1 MDEKLTFRLLAFDAR
16 HITPYGIGYA
26 SDSIAIAMNNPKF
39 KCSILSYFNDMGYD
53 KIIRDP
59 LFTNHLVYTFS
70 RKLLSENRLR
80 DLLTFKLLS
89 NLKKNEA
96 VHFWTGCPHEL
107 YVQAKKKN
115 KLILHEAINTHQ
127 MSARQILENEYQYLG
142 LNGFNGISESAIV
155 IENLKLSISDY
166 IFCPSP
172 NVTKSMLENGVEPQ
186 KLIETS
192 YGLGE
197 HQRHCPEKNNL
208 QIDELNGLFV
218 GSGIIRKGIHLLL
231 EYWRDAH
238 LNGKLVIVGSVD
250 PAIEHI
256 VKPYRNDS
264 RFEFINFT
272 KNIDQF
278 FKQADVFLLP
288 SLEEGS
294 PLVTYLAIGAG
305 LPCIVSPMGGE
316 GVIRHGIEGYI
327 LDPHDKTAWISTLL
341 SLAQQPSKRRELSLA
356 AYERSEYFLWHNVG
370 KRRTDALTTRIGEKQ

>member
-1 MDEKLTFRLLAFDAR
+1 MDSLKILTYLPQ
-16 HITPYGIGYA
+16 HIKSYGIGYA
-26 SDSIAIAMNNPKF
+26 ATSLAISMNSSNIESKIFSLRSDLIHHSDKIKHAFDSEFFYKLYLKFLGYKYLSTKTENIFKKLLPHYDMVYLWPACSVESYRYAKSLGKTIVMESINCHQVAARNILNNEAIGLGLSDIHLITDDSIQ
-39 KCSILSYFNDMGYD
+39 D
-53 KIIRDP
+53 
-59 LFTNHLVYTFS
+59 
-70 RKLLSENRLR
+70 
-80 DLLTFKLLS
+80 
-89 NLKKNEA
+89 
-96 VHFWTGCPHEL
+96 
-107 YVQAKKKN
+107 
-115 KLILHEAINTHQ
+115 
-127 MSARQILENEYQYLG
+127 
-142 LNGFNGISESAIV
+142 
-155 IENLKLSISDY
+155 ENLKVSISDY

-172 NVTKSMLENGVEPQ
+172 NVTKSMLDNGIDAQ

-197 HQRHCPEKNNL
+197 HQRHYPEKNNL
-208 QIDELNGLFV
+208 RTDELNGLFV

-238 LNGKLVIVGSVD
+238 LNGKLVIIGTID

-256 VKPYRNDS
+256 VRPYRDDPQ
-264 RFEFINFT
+264 FEFINFT
-272 KNIDQF
+272 NNIDQF
-278 FKQADVFLLP
+278 YKKADVFLLP

-327 LDPHDKTAWISTLL
+327 LEPHDKMAWISTLL

-370 KRRTDALTTRIGEKQ
+370 KRRTDALMTRIGEKQ

>member
-1 MDEKLTFRLLAFDAR
+1 MDKTQSILLYDPRYTTSF
-16 HITPYGIGYA
+16 GIGYA
-26 SDSIAIAMNNPKF
+26 ADSIALCMNSPMLDVDIF
-39 KCSILSYFNDMGYD
+39 S
-53 KIIRDP
+53 
-59 LFTNHLVYTFS
+59 LFSDLDLHLNK
-70 RKLLSENRLR
+70 RKTITR
-80 DLLTFKLLS
+80 
-89 NLKKNEA
+89 
-96 VHFWTGCPHEL
+96 
-107 YVQAKKKN
+107 N
-115 KLILHEAINTHQ
+115 KLIFSVLNKLFGLARIRKLSEYKFKYLIHKYDIAYLWPGAHLHTFQHTKKHGKIIVIESINCHQ
-127 MSARQILENEYQYLG
+127 NTANKILYKEMQIL
-142 LNGFNGISESAIV
+142 GFEGYKGIPEANIV
-155 IENLKLSISDY
+155 DENLKLAMADY

-172 NVTKSMLENGVEPQ
+172 NVTKSMLENDVEPK

-197 HQRHCPEKNNL
+197 HQRHYPGNNL
-208 QIDELNGLFV
+208 RTDEVNGLFV

-231 EYWRDAH
+231 EYWRDAD
-238 LNGKLVIVGSVD
+238 LNGKLVIVGSID

-256 VKPYRNDS
+256 VKPYRDDS

-272 KNIDQF
+272 TDIDQH
-278 FKQADVFLLP
+278 FKKADVFMLP

-370 KRRTDALTTRIGEKQ
+370 KRRTDALMARIGEKQ

>member
-1 MDEKLTFRLLAFDAR
+1 MDEKLTFRLLACDAR

-26 SDSIAIAMNNPKF
+26 SDSIAIAMNNPKT

-53 KIIRDP
+53 NTLRIP

-70 RKLLSENRLR
+70 RKLLSENRLHN
-80 DLLTFKLLS
+80 LLTCKLMA
-89 NLKKNEA
+89 NLKNNEA
-96 VHFWTGCPHEL
+96 VHFWTGCPHKL
-107 YVQAKKKN
+107 YVKAKKKN

-127 MSARQILENEYQYLG
+127 TSARQILESEYQSLG
-142 LNGFNGISESAIV
+142 LGAFEGISESAIV
-155 IENLKLSISDY
+155 VENQKLSISDY

-172 NVTKSMLENGVEPQ
+172 NVTRSMLENGVDPQ
-186 KLIETS
+186 KLIQTS

-197 HQRHCPEKNNL
+197 HQRHYPEKNNL
-208 QIDELNGLFV
+208 QTDGLNGLFV
-218 GSGIIRKGIHLLL
+218 GSGIVRKGIHLLL
-231 EYWRDAH
+231 QYWRDAD
-238 LNGKLVIVGSVD
+238 LSGNLVIIGSID

-256 VKPYRNDS
+256 VKPYRDDP

-272 KNIDQF
+272 TDIDQY
-278 FKQADVFLLP
+278 FKKADVFMLP

-305 LPCIVSPMGGE
+305 LPCIVSPMGGD

-327 LDPHDKTAWISTLL
+327 IEPHDKEGWVSTLL
-341 SLAQQPSKRRELSLA
+341 SLAQQPSKRRELSMA

-370 KRRTDALTTRIGEKQ
+370 MRRADALMTRIGEKQ